1 MPIVVFGIL
10 LFCFLKILAGIKA
23 RQREKEMQA
32 EIERRQTAVVE
43 RKIEQAR
50 AKIEREQARQ
60 AKEIEK
66 HEAWLKK
73 HDEEIAKLQ
82 YKVEK
87 AEADIE
93 HLTEQIGQYYAMLD
107 ILENQRAI
115 AVPGSKAD
123 ASAQSKIITMQNK
136 IHTAETRLNKAK
148 FDKEQ
153 AERKMAS

>member
-1 MPIVVFGIL
+1 MPIIVFGIF
-10 LFCFLKILAGIKA
+10 LFCAIKVAAGIKA

-32 EIERRQTAVVE
+32 EIERRQTAVVD

-82 YKVEK
+82 FKVQQ
-87 AEADIE
+87 AETDIE
-93 HLTEQIGQYYAMLD
+93 RLTDRISKLYARLD
-107 ILENQRAI
+107 IAQNQQMM

-123 ASAQSKIITMQNK
+123 DTAQSKIISLERQIDN
-136 IHTAETRLNKAK
+136 AEKQLERAK
-148 FDKEQ
+148 FDKKQ
-153 AERKMAS
+153 AERKLA